1 MQIDGLFS
9 RDDCK
14 VCGATPS
21 CNCAADQECFVVSR
35 DCYNCA
41 SIKCISSA
49 SSGGSSTG
57 SGGVSSGALAGAV
70 IGVLVALALI
80 VGGYFWWRRRQADK
94 KAADPNAPKD
104 KPASAADVL
113 SRPDPIEKPTSRPP
127 TEHTVRVYSSSSN
140 TTIDLDPESQS
151 HRHVSEAMTGYSNPF
166 DDANSIQTAGTE
178 GTNVIPIALVT
189 PEIRRSGEA
198 ASETSSLPTRPPRS
212 PNLDLNLEHVNVSRD
227 NVMNGSP
234 SARSGVS
241 AFTSRNSYQSNASY
255 SSDFLNDTPVII
267 TPSKGAVRQVLG
279 AVKAELVSAPPGQNG
294 DGLKVPGLAPKPAA
308 SSPLAV
314 TSFGPSDIVRE
325 EDENVQELEIKDPF
339 SDVNASALATGG
351 FSSSSPHGSTTTF
364 GGETSRD
371 RHDSELKEPTSL
383 PWANAGGSSR
393 PSSVGTQAG
402 SIIDIGSATRVQ
414 VGFGTVSS
422 AGSTPATD
430 GFPRSPYRTTMG
442 RLVTPPAAATG
453 MSGSLVDQQQE
464 ALAHAQAQAAQARGR
479 FAGNRTSA
487 TSVMTTASRTDSL
500 LEAFPFVPPS
510 PISNLPTRT
519 PPASPL
525 SQQTMHPNIPPIP
538 TLPKSAANIAEE
550 SDLPAPPSRK
560 MLGMSTASQMST
572 ASSGLGSFPFQID
585 SDPGSDD
592 SHGAA
597 PPTSYPQAYN
607 DRHRAS
613 LDTLAITSDLSSF
626 PLGFDRD
633 NVHPHDRKS

>member
-14 VCGATPS
+14 VCGATPA

-35 DCYNCA
+35 DCYTCA
-41 SIKCISSA
+41 SIKCISKGDSGSA
-49 SSGGSSTG
+49 GA
-57 SGGVSSGALAGAV
+57 GGVSKGALAGAV
-70 IGVLVALALI
+70 IGVLAFLALL
-80 VGGYFWWRRRQADK
+80 VGGYFWWRRKQADK

-104 KPASAADVL
+104 KPAAAADVL
-113 SRPDPIEKPTSRPP
+113 SRPDPIEKTSRPP

-151 HRHVSEAMTGYSNPF
+151 HRHVSQAMTGYSNPF

-178 GTNVIPIALVT
+178 GTNVIPIALVSPDT
-189 PEIRRSGEA
+189 RRSGEG
-198 ASETSSLPTRPPRS
+198 ASETSSLPSRPPR
-212 PNLDLNLEHVNVSRD
+212 PEVDLNLEHVNVSRD

-241 AFTSRNSYQSNASY
+241 GFTSRNSYQSNASY
-255 SSDFLNDTPVII
+255 SSDFLHDTPVIV
-267 TPSKGAVRQVLG
+267 TPAKGAVRQVLG

-294 DGLKVPGLAPKPAA
+294 DSLKVPGLAPKPAA

-314 TSFGPSDIVRE
+314 TSFGPSDIVKE
-325 EDENVQELEIKDPF
+325 EEENGQELEIKDPF

-351 FSSSSPHGSTTTF
+351 FSQNSRKSPSGTTTTF
-364 GGETSRD
+364 GGRTPTRATYD
-371 RHDSELKEPTSL
+371 HDALEGP
-383 PWANAGGSSR
+383 SR
-393 PSSVGTQAG
+393 PASIGTQAG

-414 VGFGTVSS
+414 VGFGTLSS
-422 AGSTPATD
+422 AGSTPATAA
-430 GFPRSPYRTTMG
+430 FPRSPYRTTMG
-442 RLVTPPAAATG
+442 KIVTPPAAATG
-453 MSGSLVDQQQE
+453 MSGSLMEQQRE
-464 ALAHAQAQAAQARGR
+464 ALAHAQAQAAAQAQGR
-479 FAGNRTSA
+479 PGAKRMSA

-525 SQQTMHPNIPPIP
+525 SQQSMRAPSPNVPPVP
-538 TLPKSAANIAEE
+538 ALPKTAADVAEE

-560 MLGMSTASQMST
+560 MLGMSTASQLST

-585 SDPGSDD
+585 NGPGSDD
-592 SHGAA
+592 SHAA
-597 PPTSYPQAYN
+597 NPPSSYPPAYGE
-607 DRHRAS
+607 RHRAS
-613 LDTLAITSDLSSF
+613 LDTLAITSDLSSY

-633 NVHPHDRKS
+633 NVQPQDRKS